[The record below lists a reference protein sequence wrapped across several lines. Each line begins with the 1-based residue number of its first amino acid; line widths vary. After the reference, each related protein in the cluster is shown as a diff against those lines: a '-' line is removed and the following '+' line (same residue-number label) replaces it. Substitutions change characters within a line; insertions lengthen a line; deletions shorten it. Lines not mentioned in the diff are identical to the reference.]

1 MRTRAATRDDAD
13 AVQRVHLSAFPH
25 GEGDIVSQLA
35 VDLLSEGASPPVIS
49 FVAEADDI
57 VVAHVAFSPV
67 RISETQEFIGYI
79 LAPLAVSPD
88 HQKRGIGS
96 CLIKNG
102 IERLAETGADILFVY
117 GDPEFYGKFGF
128 RVDVAEC
135 YIPPYQLQY
144 SFGWQGMALR
154 DFEARR
160 SAASISC
167 ASSLSIPALW

>member
-1 MRTRAATRDDAD
+1 
-13 AVQRVHLSAFPH
+13 L
-25 GEGDIVSQLA
+25 
-35 VDLLSEGASPPVIS
+35 
-49 FVAEADDI
+49 VAEANAI

-67 RISETQEFIGYI
+67 RMRETQEFIGYI

-96 CLIKNG
+96 CLIKSG
-102 IERLAETGADILFVY
+102 IECLAETGPDILFVY
-117 GDPEFYGKFGF
+117 GDPEFYGRFGF
-128 RVDVAEC
+128 SVDLAQC

-154 DFEARR
+154 HFEAQR

-167 ASSLSIPALW
+167 VSSLSIPVLW

>member
-1 MRTRAATRDDAD
+1 MKIRIATRDDAE
-13 AVQRVHLSAFPH
+13 AVRQVHLSAFPH
-25 GEGDIVSQLA
+25 GEGDIISQLA
-35 VDLLSEGASPPVIS
+35 VNLLYEEASPPVFS
-49 FVAEADDI
+49 LVAEADDI

-67 RISETQEFIGYI
+67 RIGETQEFIGYI

-96 CLIKNG
+96 CLIKSG
-102 IERLAETGADILFVY
+102 IERLAETGPDILFVY
-117 GDPEFYGKFGF
+117 GDPEFYGRFGF

-154 DFEARR
+154 HFDARR
-160 SAASISC
+160 TAADISC
-167 ASSLSIPALW
+167 VSSLSKPSLW